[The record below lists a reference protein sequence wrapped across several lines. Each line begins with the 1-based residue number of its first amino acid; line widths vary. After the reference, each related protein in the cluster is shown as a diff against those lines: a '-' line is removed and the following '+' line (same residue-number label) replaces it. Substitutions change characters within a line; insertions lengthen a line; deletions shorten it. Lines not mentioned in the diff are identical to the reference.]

1 MALRPDK
8 GWGKRIIR
16 FVDWFGHFFRSHAGA
31 NDREEL
37 PFNRAERES
46 VYHTAARKS
55 SIAAFGSTRDL
66 NIPDTPIFANSQY
79 PTLDHDAV
87 KPQPVTV
94 GPYAA
99 RPYTVSSIFNIS
111 AMSYGA
117 ISPVAVEALSKGAK
131 LAECWLN
138 TGEGGLAPAHLSG
151 GCDIVFQIGTAKYG
165 VRDEHGNLS
174 DDKLRAIAAHPE
186 VKMIEIKLA
195 QGAKP
200 GKGGIL
206 PGAKV
211 TAEIAAIRGIPPGRD
226 SISPNRHPEI
236 GSPEELL
243 DMVAHIRTVTG
254 LPVGF
259 KTVISEPES
268 IQELCRAIKARGV
281 EHAPD
286 FITLDGG
293 DGGTGA
299 SPMALMDNVGL
310 QLKDSL
316 PMLMETLIEHDLKDR
331 IPVIASGK
339 LITAASVA
347 WALCAGASF
356 VNSARGFM
364 FSMGCVQSLKCDKN
378 ICPTGIT
385 TMDPR
390 LQTRLNPAEKH
401 VKVANYK
408 LGMEND
414 VATIAH
420 SCGVAEPRQLRPHHV
435 WIVSND
441 GPPRR
446 LSDMHPGLVARRGT
460 AAPAL

>member
-1 MALRPDK
+1 MAFRPDK
-8 GWGKRIIR
+8 GLGRRIIR
-16 FVDWFGHFFRSHAGA
+16 AMDWFGHFFRSHAGA

-94 GPYAA
+94 GPHAR

-117 ISPVAVEALSKGAK
+117 ISPVAVQALSRGAK

-138 TGEGGLAPAHLSG
+138 TGEGGLAPAHLTG
-151 GCDIVFQIGTAKYG
+151 GCDLVVQIGTAKYG
-165 VRDEHGNLS
+165 ARDEHGNLS
-174 DDKLRAIAAHPE
+174 DEKLRAIAAHPE

-211 TAEIAAIRGIPPGRD
+211 TKEIAAIRGIPQGRD
-226 SISPNRHPEI
+226 SISPNRHPDI
-236 GSPEELL
+236 GSPDELL
-243 DMVAHIRTVTG
+243 DMIERVRRVTG

-268 IQELCRAIKARGV
+268 LHDLCRAIKARGI

-316 PMLMETLIEHDLKDR
+316 PMLVTALNEHDLRDR

-339 LITAASVA
+339 LVTAASVA
-347 WALCAGASF
+347 WALCAGATF

-378 ICPTGIT
+378 ICPTGIA

-390 LQTRLNPAEKH
+390 LQTRLDPAEKY

-408 LGMEND
+408 LGLEND

-435 WIVSND
+435 WMVSND

-446 LSDMHPGLVARRGT
+446 LSDVHPGLVDKR
-460 AAPAL
+460 AAPAI